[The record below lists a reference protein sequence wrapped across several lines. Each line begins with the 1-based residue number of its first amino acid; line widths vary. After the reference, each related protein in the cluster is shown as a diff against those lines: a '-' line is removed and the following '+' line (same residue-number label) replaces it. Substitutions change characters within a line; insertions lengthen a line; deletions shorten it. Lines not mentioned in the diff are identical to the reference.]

1 MVPLGS
7 RINPLHLAYAYD
19 NSDLPISYIMN
30 TRPVIEDALSP
41 FALSVAFNTD
51 NSLFSVGLD
60 SGFCSMLHII
70 QVTDGF
76 H

>member
-1 MVPLGS
+1 VVLLGS
-7 RINPLHLAYAYD
+7 CIDPLHLAYAYD
-19 NSDLPISYIMN
+19 SSDFPISYIMN

-60 SGFCSMLHII
+60 SGFCSMLYVI
-70 QVTDGF
+70 
-76 H
+76 